1 MTEFSHACL
10 DLEMKSDQLGEFF
23 PLLQQGFGVAVR
35 VGCTLA
41 ELLGLQWGLSPDY
54 VARRITT
61 IFLDG
66 RPIDDVNR
74 AVIREGSVIAL
85 SGAMPGLVGATMR
98 RGGYYAAMRG
108 GITYQETAAD
118 VPDRIATVRVKLFN
132 LLLPELGP
140 DFLRR
145 GMIPGLSELTDFFAG
160 KPASF
165 WQGCA
170 KALLNGRAVGPALL
184 QSGELFPPGAT
195 VCLAVNFHEIE
206 V

>member
-1 MTEFSHACL
+1 MELDIDL

-23 PLLQQGFGVAVR
+23 PILQQGFGVAAR
-35 VGCTLA
+35 VGCTLDK
-41 ELLGLQWGLSPDY
+41 LLGLQWGLSPDY
-54 VARRITT
+54 TARRITT

-118 VPDRIATVRVKLFN
+118 VPDRLATVRVKLFN

-145 GMIPGLSELTDFFAG
+145 GMILGSSELTEFFAG
-160 KPASF
+160 KAASF
-165 WQGCA
+165 WQGCG
-170 KALLNGRAVGPALL
+170 KALLDGRAVGPPLL
-184 QSGELFPPGAT
+184 QSGELFPLGAT
-195 VCLAVNFHEIE
+195 VCLAVNLRCRP
-206 V
+206 